1 MLLRDMEDDDLDEE
15 FLKQPQT
22 TAKESD
28 KLEKPTKKKHS
39 EAYEYLKII
48 LIGVIVA
55 VCINKFVIV
64 NADVPTE
71 SMESTIMTGDRL
83 IGFRLAYLFS
93 SPQRGDVV
101 IFHNP
106 DNESELFVKRVI
118 GLPGETVEIVKGAVF
133 ITKTDGTTFKLE
145 EDYLNEPPAENDYGP
160 YYVPDECYFMLGD
173 NRNHSGDS
181 REWENKYVN
190 ESKIV
195 AKAVF
200 KYWKGFSL
208 IE

>member
-1 MLLRDMEDDDLDEE
+1 MLLRDLEDDDLDEE
-15 FLKQPQT
+15 FNKQIE
-22 TAKESD
+22 TARVPRKI
-28 KLEKPTKKKHS
+28 EKPTKKKHS
-39 EAYEYLKII
+39 EAYEYLKIVV
-48 LIGVIVA
+48 IGIVIA

-93 SPQRGDVV
+93 SPQRGDIV

-118 GLPGETVEIVKGAVF
+118 GLPGETIEIVKGTVF

-145 EDYLNEPPAENDYGP
+145 EDYLNEAPAENDYGP
-160 YYVPDECYFMLGD
+160 YSVPDDCYFMMGD
-173 NRNHSGDS
+173 NRNHSGDA

-190 ESKIV
+190 KSKIV
-195 AKAVF
+195 AKVLF

-208 IE
+208 IN